1 MSKEWIDPT
10 GQKVPAQYV
19 PAIDKKKTTVVTRY
33 ITKAQKLAEQ
43 LEKFKEAMYADCD
56 ALYDEMRED
65 ANVVTRSKKG
75 GYTLTTFSK
84 DMKIEVSIDEK
95 VSFDDNIMLAQEKLR
110 SFLDMKLAKTGDTDV
125 TELVNHA
132 FKTRKGKLDTA
143 RVLGLMSL
151 NINHPQW
158 KEGIEL
164 IRKSITRN
172 VTKRYVQMFTRDEEG
187 VYHPVVLNIS
197 SI

>member
-1 MSKEWIDPT
+1 MSKVWIDPT

-19 PAIDKKKTTVVTRY
+19 PAIDKRKTTIVERHVR
-33 ITKAQKLAEQ
+33 KAEKLAEQ
-43 LEKFKEAMYADCD
+43 LEKFKKQMYDECDAMYE
-56 ALYDEMRED
+56 EMRED

-95 VSFDDNIMLAQEKLR
+95 VSFDDNVMLAQEKLR
-110 SFLDMKLAKTGDTDV
+110 AFIDMKLAKTGDSDV
-125 TELVNHA
+125 SELVNNA

-143 RVLGLMSL
+143 RVLGLMAL
-151 NINHPQW
+151 NINHPLW
-158 KEGIEL
+158 KEGVEL

-172 VTKRYVQMFTRDEEG
+172 VTKRYVQLFTRDAEG
-187 VYHPVVLNIS
+187 VYHPVVLNLS
-197 SI
+197 SL